1 MTCSLSPVLRP
12 LSTLLAFALLPCAGA
27 PASEIG
33 LEVAGQVDGVTW
45 RHYLD
50 DLLYTHAGHNR
61 GITGAHHDLAREN
74 IVATFESFGLPVE
87 RDEFVYATRTYQ
99 NIVATK
105 IGRLYPDQVFVVGAH
120 YDSVNNGG
128 ADDDG
133 SGVASLLELAR
144 IFAEYDTAYTIKF
157 CAWDAE
163 EAGLRGSTA
172 YVAERRDQLVRGMIQ
187 IDMIAH
193 NAGLNRQD
201 IYAGT
206 LATAL
211 RDSLIAAFPVY
222 GNGQGVQ
229 SNPYAGFSDHAP
241 FDTAR
246 YPAVCFV
253 EDNYQANVCYHQPCD
268 NVDNPNYIHYDFAA
282 NFVRV
287 IAGSLADSALAKH
300 VNDWDDSGTPD
311 SEQIAA
317 NPGLDCNN
325 NGLLDAQ
332 EPGLVRDC
340 NNNGSPDV
348 CDIAAGTSADV
359 DRNGFADECQTTR
372 LVPGP
377 YATIQAAINA
387 AVAGDTILVSA
398 GIYGGAGNTA
408 LNFGGKTLTLR
419 SVSGAAQT
427 TIQCTPTVRG
437 ITFETGEDGRCV
449 LDGFT
454 IAGGSGGIFCTQAS
468 PTIRNCVIT
477 GHVTNG
483 GVYLFQRSRPII
495 SNCSIVGN
503 AGGTLGGGIYCGLG
517 SSPLLINTVVAGNTA
532 TNGGGVFCDRTS
544 RPTLRNC
551 TIARNSATT
560 RGGGL
565 ATVAGST
572 NDYSSPLLE
581 NCIVWGNTAPAANG
595 PNLSVNPSTFITA
608 RYCDIEAGQAAVLG
622 GGTILAWEHCVDALP
637 LFVDAPANNY
647 ALLAQSPCIDA
658 ASRTWAGTDA
668 GDADFDGNA
677 LEVPPIDRAGA
688 QRFVDA
694 PNSPDTGEGAPPVV
708 DMGAFEYQARSC
720 PADLDGDGIVGLAD
734 LAVVLANFGCA
745 PNPAACA
752 GDIDGDGDVEL
763 SDLAAELAVFGTTC
777 R

>member
-1 MTCSLSPVLRP
+1 MMLSRLPNIRP
-12 LSTLLAFALLPCAGA
+12 CFAIALAMLTSTAA

-33 LEVAGQVDGVTW
+33 LEVAGQVDVVTW

-50 DLLYTHAGHNR
+50 DLLYAHAGDNR
-61 GITGAHHDLAREN
+61 GIGGAHHDLAREN
-74 IVATFESFGLPVE
+74 IAATFASFGLPVE
-87 RDEFVYATRTYQ
+87 RDEFLYSNQTYQ

-105 IGRLYPDQVFVVGAH
+105 IGRLYPDQVFVIGAH
-120 YDSVNNGG
+120 YDSVGNPG

-163 EAGLRGSTA
+163 EVGLRGSTA
-172 YVAERRDQLVRGMIQ
+172 YVVERRDQLVRGMIQ

-206 LATAL
+206 LAIGL
-211 RDSLIAAFPVY
+211 RDGLMAAFPLY

-246 YPAVCFV
+246 YSAVCFV
-253 EDNYQANVCYHQPCD
+253 EDNYQSNTCYHQQCD

-287 IAGSLADSALAKH
+287 IAGYLADNALAKH
-300 VNDWDDSGTPD
+300 ANDWDDDGTPD
-311 SEQIAA
+311 SGQIADNGA
-317 NPGLDCNN
+317 LDCNGN
-325 NGLLDAQ
+325 DLLDAQ

-340 NNNGSPDV
+340 NSNGSPDL
-348 CDIAAGTSADV
+348 CDIAAGTSVDI
-359 DRNGFADECQTTR
+359 DRNGYADECQTTR
-372 LVPGP
+372 LVPAQ

-387 AVAGDTILVSA
+387 AVSGDTILVSA
-398 GIYGGAGNTA
+398 GVYSGAGNTA
-408 LNFGGKTLTLR
+408 LTFGGKILTLR
-419 SVSGAAQT
+419 SAASAGQT

-437 ITFETGEDGRCV
+437 ISFESGEDERCV

-454 IAGGSGGIFCTQAS
+454 IAGGVGGIFCTRS
-468 PTIRNCVIT
+468 GPTIRNCIIT

-503 AGGTLGGGIYCGLG
+503 AGGALGGGVYCGLG
-517 SSPLLINTVVAGNTA
+517 SNPLLINTVIAGNTA

-551 TIARNSATT
+551 TIARNNAST

-572 NDYSSPLLE
+572 NDYSSPVLE
-581 NCIVWGNTAPAANG
+581 NCIVWGNTAPAAG
-595 PNLSVNPSTFITA
+595 GANLNINQSTFITA
-608 RYCDIEAGQAAVLG
+608 RYCDIEGGQAGVVG
-622 GGTILAWEHCVDALP
+622 GGAALAWDRCIEAAP
-637 LFVDAPANNY
+637 LFADANANDY
-647 ALLAQSPCIDA
+647 TLLASSPCIDA
-658 ASRTWAGTDA
+658 GSNGLAGADVGDVDFDGDA
-668 GDADFDGNA
+668 REALPLDRNGARRRADAPNTSDTGEGTAPLIDIGAFEFQPPHCPADFDG
-677 LEVPPIDRAGA
+677 
-688 QRFVDA
+688 
-694 PNSPDTGEGAPPVV
+694 
-708 DMGAFEYQARSC
+708 
-720 PADLDGDGIVGLAD
+720 DGLIGLAD

-745 PNPAACA
+745 PNPGACP
-752 GDIDGDGDVEL
+752 GDMDGDGDVEL
-763 SDLAAELAVFGTTC
+763 SDLAALLAAFGTAC